1 MAIDYT
7 FNQEQLDKFLAIP
20 REAGIKGFKYTAAE
34 LWGLLRKVNFK
45 TGHGALSG
53 SWQLTKLGDF
63 EYKVASDKTYAL
75 AVSTGTGVYGPVG
88 QPYQIFPKTKKCLY
102 FIWKGMKIFAKSVWI
117 QGMKPNDYIGRS
129 IEGTEKRID
138 EFVRRALKE
147 CGA

>member
-1 MAIDYT
+1 MTISYE
-7 FNQEQLDKFLAIP
+7 FNQEQLNKFLEIP

-34 LWGLLRKVNFK
+34 LWGLLRRVNFK

-63 EYKVASDKTYAL
+63 EYKVASDKEYAL
-75 AVSTGTGVYGPVG
+75 AVSTGTGIYGPVG
-88 QPYQIFPKTKKCLY
+88 QPYQIVPKTKQCLH
-102 FIWKGMKIFAKSVWI
+102 FIWQGKEIFAKSVWI

-129 IEGTEKRID
+129 ITKTESRVD
-138 EFVRRALKE
+138 EFVRKALKE